1 MTDPRTPQTK
11 EAQLPDALDQI
22 PDADPAGGERGTE
35 DARLLAGADQ
45 AEGDVERETVSE
57 QTSLTND

>member
-1 MTDPRTPQTK
+1 MTDPRTPATK

-22 PDADPAGGERGTE
+22 VAADPAAGERGSE

-45 AEGDVERETVSE
+45 AEGDVERETAPEEAASV
-57 QTSLTND
+57 ND